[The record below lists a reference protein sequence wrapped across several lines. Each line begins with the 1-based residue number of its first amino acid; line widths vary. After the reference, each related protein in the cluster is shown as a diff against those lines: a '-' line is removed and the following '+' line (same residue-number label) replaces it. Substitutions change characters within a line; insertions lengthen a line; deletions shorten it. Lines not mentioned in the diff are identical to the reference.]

1 MNMSLAATM
10 LGCIDFEE
18 FGPVE
23 IGLDPRKFLAEWC
36 HQGELPGLAD
46 CQCNIEDTPQD
57 HDNVCSISGETSKSG
72 VWSRLRGE
80 ERNFSTRRPRLESHR
95 SLAGT
100 LSSISA
106 SLRLHPRGKM

>member
-36 HQGELPGLAD
+36 HQGELPGGLSMQYRRHPA
-46 CQCNIEDTPQD
+46 
-57 HDNVCSISGETSKSG
+57 G
-72 VWSRLRGE
+72 SRQRVLHFGGDLKKRRVVAIAGRGAQ
-80 ERNFSTRRPRLESHR
+80 FFD
-95 SLAGT
+95 
-100 LSSISA
+100 
-106 SLRLHPRGKM
+106 